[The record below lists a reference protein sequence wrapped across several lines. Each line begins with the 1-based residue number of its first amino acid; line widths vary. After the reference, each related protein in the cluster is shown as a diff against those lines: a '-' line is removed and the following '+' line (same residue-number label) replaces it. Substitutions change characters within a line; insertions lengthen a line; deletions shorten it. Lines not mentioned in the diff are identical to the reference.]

1 MNNLSF
7 HITDITANSI
17 RANASE
23 IGLSVEEQDTRI
35 VIRITDNG
43 LGMDAETARRVT
55 NPFYTTRTTR
65 KVGLGLPF
73 LIQNAEQ
80 TGGSVTLTS
89 EPGKGT
95 KVRAVFH
102 SDHIDCPP
110 WGDLP
115 GTVAVIVLAG
125 IVAVSVA
132 GFNADATVGG
142 GQQLIYEKVF
152 SKDDFQKEA
161 QTIRDYLNNNGARV
175 SSLQPRENIS
185 DRDNYDAIV
194 VNFTSDKPI
203 ESATINGVQCRLLEV
218 DNARSAKLLKRASI
232 ALAAA
237 VVIIYLY
244 VLLRY
249 LKIKGVYASLTVL
262 IMMLWDFLVAA
273 ALVALFGFVGLQVNT
288 YIMSV
293 AAFVILYSAF
303 NNVMLL
309 STLRSNEKN
318 LKLEGEELVSLS
330 VKQTLK
336 RLLISCAVIV
346 VLSLAAVFVCG
357 GNVAQTCLALIIA
370 VAVNTLSAI
379 FAAPRLWMSLNK

>member
-1 MNNLSF
+1 MTKLLSKKSF
-7 HITDITANSI
+7 IA
-17 RANASE
+17 
-23 IGLSVEEQDTRI
+23 
-35 VIRITDNG
+35 
-43 LGMDAETARRVT
+43 
-55 NPFYTTRTTR
+55 
-65 KVGLGLPF
+65 F
-73 LIQNAEQ
+73 LI
-80 TGGSVTLTS
+80 V
-89 EPGKGT
+89 
-95 KVRAVFH
+95 
-102 SDHIDCPP
+102 C
-110 WGDLP
+110 
-115 GTVAVIVLAG
+115 AVIVLAG

-161 QTIRDYLNNNGARV
+161 QTIRDYLENNGARV

-249 LKIKGVYASLTVL
+249 LKVKGVYASLTVL

-303 NNVMLL
+303 NNFMLL

-318 LKLEGEELVSLS
+318 LKLEGEELVSIS

-370 VAVNTLSAI
+370 VAVNALSAI

>member
-1 MNNLSF
+1 MTKLLSKKSF
-7 HITDITANSI
+7 IA
-17 RANASE
+17 
-23 IGLSVEEQDTRI
+23 
-35 VIRITDNG
+35 
-43 LGMDAETARRVT
+43 
-55 NPFYTTRTTR
+55 
-65 KVGLGLPF
+65 F
-73 LIQNAEQ
+73 LI
-80 TGGSVTLTS
+80 V
-89 EPGKGT
+89 
-95 KVRAVFH
+95 
-102 SDHIDCPP
+102 C
-110 WGDLP
+110 
-115 GTVAVIVLAG
+115 AVIVLAG

-161 QTIRDYLNNNGARV
+161 QTIRDYLKNNGARV

-249 LKIKGVYASLTVL
+249 LKIKGVDASLTVL

-346 VLSLAAVFVCG
+346 VLSLAAVFVCV

>member
-1 MNNLSF
+1 MTKLLSKKSF
-7 HITDITANSI
+7 IA
-17 RANASE
+17 
-23 IGLSVEEQDTRI
+23 
-35 VIRITDNG
+35 
-43 LGMDAETARRVT
+43 
-55 NPFYTTRTTR
+55 
-65 KVGLGLPF
+65 F
-73 LIQNAEQ
+73 LI
-80 TGGSVTLTS
+80 V
-89 EPGKGT
+89 
-95 KVRAVFH
+95 
-102 SDHIDCPP
+102 C
-110 WGDLP
+110 
-115 GTVAVIVLAG
+115 AVIVLAG

-161 QTIRDYLNNNGARV
+161 QTIRDYLENNGARV

-249 LKIKGVYASLTVL
+249 LKVKGVYASLTVL

-303 NNVMLL
+303 NNVILL

-318 LKLEGEELVSLS
+318 LKLEGEELVSIS

-370 VAVNTLSAI
+370 VAVNALSAI

>member
-1 MNNLSF
+1 MTKLLSKKSF
-7 HITDITANSI
+7 IA
-17 RANASE
+17 
-23 IGLSVEEQDTRI
+23 
-35 VIRITDNG
+35 
-43 LGMDAETARRVT
+43 
-55 NPFYTTRTTR
+55 
-65 KVGLGLPF
+65 F
-73 LIQNAEQ
+73 LI
-80 TGGSVTLTS
+80 V
-89 EPGKGT
+89 
-95 KVRAVFH
+95 
-102 SDHIDCPP
+102 C
-110 WGDLP
+110 
-115 GTVAVIVLAG
+115 AVIVLAG

-161 QTIRDYLNNNGARV
+161 QTIRDYLENNGARV
-175 SSLQPRENIS
+175 SSLQPRENSS

-249 LKIKGVYASLTVL
+249 LKVKGVYASLTVL

-318 LKLEGEELVSLS
+318 LKLEGEELVSIS

-370 VAVNTLSAI
+370 VAVNALSAI

>member
-1 MNNLSF
+1 MTKLLSKKSF
-7 HITDITANSI
+7 IA
-17 RANASE
+17 
-23 IGLSVEEQDTRI
+23 
-35 VIRITDNG
+35 
-43 LGMDAETARRVT
+43 
-55 NPFYTTRTTR
+55 
-65 KVGLGLPF
+65 F
-73 LIQNAEQ
+73 LI
-80 TGGSVTLTS
+80 V
-89 EPGKGT
+89 
-95 KVRAVFH
+95 
-102 SDHIDCPP
+102 C
-110 WGDLP
+110 
-115 GTVAVIVLAG
+115 AVIVLAG
-125 IVAVSVA
+125 IVAVSFA

-161 QTIRDYLNNNGARV
+161 QTIRDYLKNNGAKV

-232 ALAAA
+232 ALAVS

-249 LKIKGVYASLTVL
+249 LKVKGVYVSLTVL

>member
-1 MNNLSF
+1 MTKLLSKKSF
-7 HITDITANSI
+7 IA
-17 RANASE
+17 
-23 IGLSVEEQDTRI
+23 
-35 VIRITDNG
+35 
-43 LGMDAETARRVT
+43 
-55 NPFYTTRTTR
+55 
-65 KVGLGLPF
+65 F
-73 LIQNAEQ
+73 LI
-80 TGGSVTLTS
+80 V
-89 EPGKGT
+89 
-95 KVRAVFH
+95 
-102 SDHIDCPP
+102 C
-110 WGDLP
+110 
-115 GTVAVIVLAG
+115 AVIVLAG

-161 QTIRDYLNNNGARV
+161 QTIRDYLENNGARV

-244 VLLRY
+244 VVLRY
-249 LKIKGVYASLTVL
+249 LKVNGVYASLSVL

-318 LKLEGEELVSLS
+318 LKLEGEELVSIS

-370 VAVNTLSAI
+370 VAVNALSAI

>member
-1 MNNLSF
+1 MTKLLSKKSF
-7 HITDITANSI
+7 IA
-17 RANASE
+17 
-23 IGLSVEEQDTRI
+23 
-35 VIRITDNG
+35 
-43 LGMDAETARRVT
+43 
-55 NPFYTTRTTR
+55 
-65 KVGLGLPF
+65 F
-73 LIQNAEQ
+73 LI
-80 TGGSVTLTS
+80 V
-89 EPGKGT
+89 
-95 KVRAVFH
+95 
-102 SDHIDCPP
+102 C
-110 WGDLP
+110 
-115 GTVAVIVLAG
+115 AVIVLAG

-218 DNARSAKLLKRASI
+218 DNARSSKLLKRASI
-232 ALAAA
+232 ALAVS

-249 LKIKGVYASLTVL
+249 LKVKGVYASLTVL
-262 IMMLWDFLVAA
+262 IVMLWDFLVAA

>member
-1 MNNLSF
+1 MTKLLSKKSF
-7 HITDITANSI
+7 IA
-17 RANASE
+17 
-23 IGLSVEEQDTRI
+23 
-35 VIRITDNG
+35 
-43 LGMDAETARRVT
+43 
-55 NPFYTTRTTR
+55 
-65 KVGLGLPF
+65 F
-73 LIQNAEQ
+73 LI
-80 TGGSVTLTS
+80 V
-89 EPGKGT
+89 
-95 KVRAVFH
+95 
-102 SDHIDCPP
+102 C
-110 WGDLP
+110 
-115 GTVAVIVLAG
+115 AVIVLAG
-125 IVAVSVA
+125 IVAVSFA

-161 QTIRDYLNNNGARV
+161 QTIRDYLKNNGAKV

-249 LKIKGVYASLTVL
+249 LKVKGVYVSLTVL

-293 AAFVILYSAF
+293 AAFVIIYSAF
-303 NNVMLL
+303 NKVILL

>member
-1 MNNLSF
+1 MTKLLSK
-7 HITDITANSI
+7 NSFI
-17 RANASE
+17 A
-23 IGLSVEEQDTRI
+23 
-35 VIRITDNG
+35 
-43 LGMDAETARRVT
+43 
-55 NPFYTTRTTR
+55 
-65 KVGLGLPF
+65 F
-73 LIQNAEQ
+73 LI
-80 TGGSVTLTS
+80 V
-89 EPGKGT
+89 
-95 KVRAVFH
+95 
-102 SDHIDCPP
+102 C
-110 WGDLP
+110 
-115 GTVAVIVLAG
+115 AVIVLAG

-218 DNARSAKLLKRASI
+218 DNARSSKLLKRASI
-232 ALAAA
+232 ALAVS

-249 LKIKGVYASLTVL
+249 LKVKGVYASLTVL

>member
-1 MNNLSF
+1 MTKLLSKKSF
-7 HITDITANSI
+7 IA
-17 RANASE
+17 
-23 IGLSVEEQDTRI
+23 
-35 VIRITDNG
+35 
-43 LGMDAETARRVT
+43 
-55 NPFYTTRTTR
+55 
-65 KVGLGLPF
+65 F
-73 LIQNAEQ
+73 LI
-80 TGGSVTLTS
+80 G
-89 EPGKGT
+89 
-95 KVRAVFH
+95 
-102 SDHIDCPP
+102 C
-110 WGDLP
+110 
-115 GTVAVIVLAG
+115 AVIVLAG

-161 QTIRDYLNNNGARV
+161 QTIRDYLENNGARV

-249 LKIKGVYASLTVL
+249 LKVKGVYASLTVL

-318 LKLEGEELVSLS
+318 LKLEGEELVSIS

-370 VAVNTLSAI
+370 VAVNALSAI

>member
-1 MNNLSF
+1 MTKLLSKKSF
-7 HITDITANSI
+7 IA
-17 RANASE
+17 
-23 IGLSVEEQDTRI
+23 
-35 VIRITDNG
+35 
-43 LGMDAETARRVT
+43 
-55 NPFYTTRTTR
+55 
-65 KVGLGLPF
+65 F
-73 LIQNAEQ
+73 LI
-80 TGGSVTLTS
+80 V
-89 EPGKGT
+89 
-95 KVRAVFH
+95 
-102 SDHIDCPP
+102 C
-110 WGDLP
+110 
-115 GTVAVIVLAG
+115 AVIVLAG

-161 QTIRDYLNNNGARV
+161 QTIRDYLENNGARV

-203 ESATINGVQCRLLEV
+203 ESATINGIQCRLLEV

-232 ALAAA
+232 AIAAA

-249 LKIKGVYASLTVL
+249 LKVKGVYASLTVL

-318 LKLEGEELVSLS
+318 LKLEGEELVSIS

-370 VAVNTLSAI
+370 VAVNALSAI

>member
-1 MNNLSF
+1 MTKLLSKKSF
-7 HITDITANSI
+7 IA
-17 RANASE
+17 
-23 IGLSVEEQDTRI
+23 
-35 VIRITDNG
+35 
-43 LGMDAETARRVT
+43 
-55 NPFYTTRTTR
+55 
-65 KVGLGLPF
+65 F
-73 LIQNAEQ
+73 LI
-80 TGGSVTLTS
+80 V
-89 EPGKGT
+89 
-95 KVRAVFH
+95 
-102 SDHIDCPP
+102 C
-110 WGDLP
+110 
-115 GTVAVIVLAG
+115 AVIVLAG

-161 QTIRDYLNNNGARV
+161 QTIRDYLENNGARV

-249 LKIKGVYASLTVL
+249 LKVKGVYASLTVL

>member
-1 MNNLSF
+1 MTKLLSKKSF
-7 HITDITANSI
+7 IA
-17 RANASE
+17 
-23 IGLSVEEQDTRI
+23 
-35 VIRITDNG
+35 
-43 LGMDAETARRVT
+43 
-55 NPFYTTRTTR
+55 
-65 KVGLGLPF
+65 F
-73 LIQNAEQ
+73 LI
-80 TGGSVTLTS
+80 V
-89 EPGKGT
+89 
-95 KVRAVFH
+95 
-102 SDHIDCPP
+102 C
-110 WGDLP
+110 
-115 GTVAVIVLAG
+115 AVIVLAG

-161 QTIRDYLNNNGARV
+161 QTIRDYLKNNGARV

-249 LKIKGVYASLTVL
+249 LKIKGVYVSLTVL

>member
-1 MNNLSF
+1 MTKLLSKKSF
-7 HITDITANSI
+7 IA
-17 RANASE
+17 
-23 IGLSVEEQDTRI
+23 
-35 VIRITDNG
+35 
-43 LGMDAETARRVT
+43 
-55 NPFYTTRTTR
+55 
-65 KVGLGLPF
+65 F
-73 LIQNAEQ
+73 LI
-80 TGGSVTLTS
+80 V
-89 EPGKGT
+89 
-95 KVRAVFH
+95 
-102 SDHIDCPP
+102 C
-110 WGDLP
+110 
-115 GTVAVIVLAG
+115 AVIVLAG

-161 QTIRDYLNNNGARV
+161 QTIRDYLENNGARV

-249 LKIKGVYASLTVL
+249 LKVKGVYASLTVL

-309 STLRSNEKN
+309 STLRSNEKILN
-318 LKLEGEELVSLS
+318 LKARSL
-330 VKQTLK
+330 
-336 RLLISCAVIV
+336 
-346 VLSLAAVFVCG
+346 F
-357 GNVAQTCLALIIA
+357 
-370 VAVNTLSAI
+370 
-379 FAAPRLWMSLNK
+379 P

>member
-1 MNNLSF
+1 MTKLLSKKSF
-7 HITDITANSI
+7 IA
-17 RANASE
+17 
-23 IGLSVEEQDTRI
+23 
-35 VIRITDNG
+35 
-43 LGMDAETARRVT
+43 
-55 NPFYTTRTTR
+55 
-65 KVGLGLPF
+65 F
-73 LIQNAEQ
+73 LI
-80 TGGSVTLTS
+80 V
-89 EPGKGT
+89 
-95 KVRAVFH
+95 
-102 SDHIDCPP
+102 C
-110 WGDLP
+110 
-115 GTVAVIVLAG
+115 AVIVLAG

-161 QTIRDYLNNNGARV
+161 QTIRDYLENNGARV

-249 LKIKGVYASLTVL
+249 LKVKGVYASLTVL

-293 AAFVILYSAF
+293 AAFVILYSAL

-318 LKLEGEELVSLS
+318 LKLEGEELVSIS

-370 VAVNTLSAI
+370 VAVNALSAI

>member
-1 MNNLSF
+1 MTKLLSKKSF
-7 HITDITANSI
+7 IA
-17 RANASE
+17 
-23 IGLSVEEQDTRI
+23 
-35 VIRITDNG
+35 
-43 LGMDAETARRVT
+43 
-55 NPFYTTRTTR
+55 
-65 KVGLGLPF
+65 F
-73 LIQNAEQ
+73 LI
-80 TGGSVTLTS
+80 V
-89 EPGKGT
+89 
-95 KVRAVFH
+95 
-102 SDHIDCPP
+102 C
-110 WGDLP
+110 
-115 GTVAVIVLAG
+115 AVIVLAG

-161 QTIRDYLNNNGARV
+161 QTIRDYLKNNGARV

-232 ALAAA
+232 ALAVS

>member
-1 MNNLSF
+1 MTKLLSKKSF
-7 HITDITANSI
+7 IA
-17 RANASE
+17 
-23 IGLSVEEQDTRI
+23 
-35 VIRITDNG
+35 
-43 LGMDAETARRVT
+43 
-55 NPFYTTRTTR
+55 
-65 KVGLGLPF
+65 F
-73 LIQNAEQ
+73 LI
-80 TGGSVTLTS
+80 V
-89 EPGKGT
+89 
-95 KVRAVFH
+95 
-102 SDHIDCPP
+102 C
-110 WGDLP
+110 
-115 GTVAVIVLAG
+115 AVIVLAG
-125 IVAVSVA
+125 IVAVSFA

-161 QTIRDYLNNNGARV
+161 QTIRDYLKNNGAKV

-218 DNARSAKLLKRASI
+218 DNARSSKLLKRASI
-232 ALAAA
+232 ALAVS

-249 LKIKGVYASLTVL
+249 LKVKGVYASLTVL

>member
-1 MNNLSF
+1 MTKLLSKKSF
-7 HITDITANSI
+7 IA
-17 RANASE
+17 
-23 IGLSVEEQDTRI
+23 
-35 VIRITDNG
+35 
-43 LGMDAETARRVT
+43 
-55 NPFYTTRTTR
+55 
-65 KVGLGLPF
+65 F
-73 LIQNAEQ
+73 LI
-80 TGGSVTLTS
+80 V
-89 EPGKGT
+89 
-95 KVRAVFH
+95 
-102 SDHIDCPP
+102 C
-110 WGDLP
+110 
-115 GTVAVIVLAG
+115 AVIVLAG

-161 QTIRDYLNNNGARV
+161 QTIRDYLKNNGARV

-336 RLLISCAVIV
+336 RLLFSCAVIV

>member
-1 MNNLSF
+1 MTKLLSKKSF
-7 HITDITANSI
+7 SA
-17 RANASE
+17 
-23 IGLSVEEQDTRI
+23 
-35 VIRITDNG
+35 
-43 LGMDAETARRVT
+43 
-55 NPFYTTRTTR
+55 
-65 KVGLGLPF
+65 F
-73 LIQNAEQ
+73 LI
-80 TGGSVTLTS
+80 V
-89 EPGKGT
+89 
-95 KVRAVFH
+95 
-102 SDHIDCPP
+102 C
-110 WGDLP
+110 
-115 GTVAVIVLAG
+115 AVIVLAG

-161 QTIRDYLNNNGARV
+161 QTIRDYLKNNGARV

-218 DNARSAKLLKRASI
+218 DNARSSKLLKRASI
-232 ALAAA
+232 ALAVS

-249 LKIKGVYASLTVL
+249 LKVKGVYASLTVL

>member
-1 MNNLSF
+1 MTKLLSKKSF
-7 HITDITANSI
+7 IA
-17 RANASE
+17 
-23 IGLSVEEQDTRI
+23 
-35 VIRITDNG
+35 
-43 LGMDAETARRVT
+43 
-55 NPFYTTRTTR
+55 
-65 KVGLGLPF
+65 F
-73 LIQNAEQ
+73 LI
-80 TGGSVTLTS
+80 V
-89 EPGKGT
+89 
-95 KVRAVFH
+95 
-102 SDHIDCPP
+102 C
-110 WGDLP
+110 
-115 GTVAVIVLAG
+115 AVIVLAG

-218 DNARSAKLLKRASI
+218 DNARSSKLLKRASI
-232 ALAAA
+232 ALAVS

-249 LKIKGVYASLTVL
+249 LKVKGVYASLTVL

-303 NNVMLL
+303 KNVMLL

>member
-1 MNNLSF
+1 MTKLLSKKSF
-7 HITDITANSI
+7 IA
-17 RANASE
+17 
-23 IGLSVEEQDTRI
+23 
-35 VIRITDNG
+35 
-43 LGMDAETARRVT
+43 
-55 NPFYTTRTTR
+55 
-65 KVGLGLPF
+65 F
-73 LIQNAEQ
+73 LI
-80 TGGSVTLTS
+80 V
-89 EPGKGT
+89 
-95 KVRAVFH
+95 
-102 SDHIDCPP
+102 C
-110 WGDLP
+110 
-115 GTVAVIVLAG
+115 AVIVLAG

-218 DNARSAKLLKRASI
+218 DNARSSKLLKRASI
-232 ALAAA
+232 ALAVS

-249 LKIKGVYASLTVL
+249 LKVKGVYASLTVL

-336 RLLISCAVIV
+336 RLLISCAVII

>member
-1 MNNLSF
+1 MTKLLSKKSF
-7 HITDITANSI
+7 IA
-17 RANASE
+17 
-23 IGLSVEEQDTRI
+23 
-35 VIRITDNG
+35 
-43 LGMDAETARRVT
+43 
-55 NPFYTTRTTR
+55 
-65 KVGLGLPF
+65 F
-73 LIQNAEQ
+73 LI
-80 TGGSVTLTS
+80 V
-89 EPGKGT
+89 
-95 KVRAVFH
+95 
-102 SDHIDCPP
+102 C
-110 WGDLP
+110 
-115 GTVAVIVLAG
+115 AVIVLAG

-218 DNARSAKLLKRASI
+218 DNARSSKLLKRASI
-232 ALAAA
+232 ALAVS

-249 LKIKGVYASLTVL
+249 LKVKGVYASLTVL

-318 LKLEGEELVSLS
+318 LKLEGEELVSIS

-370 VAVNTLSAI
+370 VAVNALSAI

>member
-1 MNNLSF
+1 MTKLLSKKSF
-7 HITDITANSI
+7 IA
-17 RANASE
+17 
-23 IGLSVEEQDTRI
+23 
-35 VIRITDNG
+35 
-43 LGMDAETARRVT
+43 
-55 NPFYTTRTTR
+55 
-65 KVGLGLPF
+65 F
-73 LIQNAEQ
+73 LI
-80 TGGSVTLTS
+80 V
-89 EPGKGT
+89 
-95 KVRAVFH
+95 
-102 SDHIDCPP
+102 C
-110 WGDLP
+110 
-115 GTVAVIVLAG
+115 AVIVLAG

-152 SKDDFQKEA
+152 SKDVFQKEA
-161 QTIRDYLNNNGARV
+161 QTIRDYLENNGARV

-249 LKIKGVYASLTVL
+249 LKVKGVYASLTVL

-318 LKLEGEELVSLS
+318 LKLEGEELVSIS

-370 VAVNTLSAI
+370 VAVNALSAI

>member
-1 MNNLSF
+1 MTKLLSKKSF
-7 HITDITANSI
+7 IA
-17 RANASE
+17 
-23 IGLSVEEQDTRI
+23 
-35 VIRITDNG
+35 
-43 LGMDAETARRVT
+43 
-55 NPFYTTRTTR
+55 
-65 KVGLGLPF
+65 F
-73 LIQNAEQ
+73 LI
-80 TGGSVTLTS
+80 V
-89 EPGKGT
+89 
-95 KVRAVFH
+95 
-102 SDHIDCPP
+102 C
-110 WGDLP
+110 
-115 GTVAVIVLAG
+115 AVIVLAG

-303 NNVMLL
+303 NKVMLL

-330 VKQTLK
+330 VKQTMK

>member
-1 MNNLSF
+1 MTKLLSKKSF
-7 HITDITANSI
+7 IA
-17 RANASE
+17 
-23 IGLSVEEQDTRI
+23 
-35 VIRITDNG
+35 
-43 LGMDAETARRVT
+43 
-55 NPFYTTRTTR
+55 
-65 KVGLGLPF
+65 F
-73 LIQNAEQ
+73 LIA
-80 TGGSVTLTS
+80 
-89 EPGKGT
+89 
-95 KVRAVFH
+95 
-102 SDHIDCPP
+102 C
-110 WGDLP
+110 
-115 GTVAVIVLAG
+115 AVIVLAG

-161 QTIRDYLNNNGARV
+161 QTIRDYLENNGARV

-249 LKIKGVYASLTVL
+249 LKVKGVYASLTVL

>member
-1 MNNLSF
+1 MTKLLSKKSF
-7 HITDITANSI
+7 IA
-17 RANASE
+17 
-23 IGLSVEEQDTRI
+23 
-35 VIRITDNG
+35 
-43 LGMDAETARRVT
+43 
-55 NPFYTTRTTR
+55 
-65 KVGLGLPF
+65 F
-73 LIQNAEQ
+73 LI
-80 TGGSVTLTS
+80 V
-89 EPGKGT
+89 
-95 KVRAVFH
+95 
-102 SDHIDCPP
+102 C
-110 WGDLP
+110 
-115 GTVAVIVLAG
+115 AVIVLAG

-194 VNFTSDKPI
+194 VNFTADKPI

-218 DNARSAKLLKRASI
+218 DNARSSKLLKRASI
-232 ALAAA
+232 ALAVS

-249 LKIKGVYASLTVL
+249 LKVKGVYASLTVL

>member
-1 MNNLSF
+1 MTKLLSKKSF
-7 HITDITANSI
+7 IA
-17 RANASE
+17 
-23 IGLSVEEQDTRI
+23 
-35 VIRITDNG
+35 
-43 LGMDAETARRVT
+43 
-55 NPFYTTRTTR
+55 
-65 KVGLGLPF
+65 F
-73 LIQNAEQ
+73 LI
-80 TGGSVTLTS
+80 V
-89 EPGKGT
+89 
-95 KVRAVFH
+95 
-102 SDHIDCPP
+102 C
-110 WGDLP
+110 
-115 GTVAVIVLAG
+115 AVIVLAG

-161 QTIRDYLNNNGARV
+161 QTIRDYLENNGARV

-249 LKIKGVYASLTVL
+249 LKVKGVYASLTVI

-318 LKLEGEELVSLS
+318 LKLEGEELVSIS

-370 VAVNTLSAI
+370 VAVNALSAI

>member
-1 MNNLSF
+1 MTKLLSKKSF
-7 HITDITANSI
+7 IA
-17 RANASE
+17 
-23 IGLSVEEQDTRI
+23 
-35 VIRITDNG
+35 
-43 LGMDAETARRVT
+43 
-55 NPFYTTRTTR
+55 
-65 KVGLGLPF
+65 F
-73 LIQNAEQ
+73 LI
-80 TGGSVTLTS
+80 V
-89 EPGKGT
+89 
-95 KVRAVFH
+95 
-102 SDHIDCPP
+102 C
-110 WGDLP
+110 
-115 GTVAVIVLAG
+115 AVIVLAG
-125 IVAVSVA
+125 IVAVSFA

-161 QTIRDYLNNNGARV
+161 QTIRDYLENNGARV

-249 LKIKGVYASLTVL
+249 LKVKGVYVSLTVL

>member
-1 MNNLSF
+1 MTKLLSKKSF
-7 HITDITANSI
+7 IA
-17 RANASE
+17 
-23 IGLSVEEQDTRI
+23 
-35 VIRITDNG
+35 
-43 LGMDAETARRVT
+43 
-55 NPFYTTRTTR
+55 
-65 KVGLGLPF
+65 F
-73 LIQNAEQ
+73 LI
-80 TGGSVTLTS
+80 V
-89 EPGKGT
+89 
-95 KVRAVFH
+95 
-102 SDHIDCPP
+102 C
-110 WGDLP
+110 
-115 GTVAVIVLAG
+115 AVIVLAG

-161 QTIRDYLNNNGARV
+161 QTIRDYLKNNGARV

-232 ALAAA
+232 ALAVS

-249 LKIKGVYASLTVL
+249 LKVKGVYASLTVL

>member
-1 MNNLSF
+1 MTKLLSKKSF
-7 HITDITANSI
+7 IA
-17 RANASE
+17 
-23 IGLSVEEQDTRI
+23 
-35 VIRITDNG
+35 
-43 LGMDAETARRVT
+43 
-55 NPFYTTRTTR
+55 
-65 KVGLGLPF
+65 F
-73 LIQNAEQ
+73 LI
-80 TGGSVTLTS
+80 V
-89 EPGKGT
+89 
-95 KVRAVFH
+95 
-102 SDHIDCPP
+102 C
-110 WGDLP
+110 
-115 GTVAVIVLAG
+115 AVIVLAG

-161 QTIRDYLNNNGARV
+161 QTIRDYLKNNGARV

-379 FAAPRLWMSLNK
+379 FALSLIHI

>member
-1 MNNLSF
+1 MTKLLSKKSF
-7 HITDITANSI
+7 IA
-17 RANASE
+17 
-23 IGLSVEEQDTRI
+23 
-35 VIRITDNG
+35 
-43 LGMDAETARRVT
+43 
-55 NPFYTTRTTR
+55 
-65 KVGLGLPF
+65 F
-73 LIQNAEQ
+73 LI
-80 TGGSVTLTS
+80 V
-89 EPGKGT
+89 
-95 KVRAVFH
+95 
-102 SDHIDCPP
+102 C
-110 WGDLP
+110 
-115 GTVAVIVLAG
+115 AVIVLAG

-218 DNARSAKLLKRASI
+218 DNARSSKLLERASI
-232 ALAAA
+232 ALAVS

-249 LKIKGVYASLTVL
+249 LKVKGVYASLTVL
-262 IMMLWDFLVAA
+262 IMTLWDFLVAA

>member
-1 MNNLSF
+1 MTKLLSKKSF
-7 HITDITANSI
+7 IA
-17 RANASE
+17 
-23 IGLSVEEQDTRI
+23 
-35 VIRITDNG
+35 
-43 LGMDAETARRVT
+43 
-55 NPFYTTRTTR
+55 
-65 KVGLGLPF
+65 F
-73 LIQNAEQ
+73 LI
-80 TGGSVTLTS
+80 V
-89 EPGKGT
+89 
-95 KVRAVFH
+95 
-102 SDHIDCPP
+102 C
-110 WGDLP
+110 
-115 GTVAVIVLAG
+115 AVIVLAG
-125 IVAVSVA
+125 IVAVSFA

-161 QTIRDYLNNNGARV
+161 QTIRDYLKNNGAKV

-232 ALAAA
+232 ALAVS

-249 LKIKGVYASLTVL
+249 LKVKGVYASLTVL

>member
-1 MNNLSF
+1 MTKLLSKKSF
-7 HITDITANSI
+7 IA
-17 RANASE
+17 
-23 IGLSVEEQDTRI
+23 
-35 VIRITDNG
+35 
-43 LGMDAETARRVT
+43 
-55 NPFYTTRTTR
+55 
-65 KVGLGLPF
+65 F
-73 LIQNAEQ
+73 LI
-80 TGGSVTLTS
+80 V
-89 EPGKGT
+89 
-95 KVRAVFH
+95 
-102 SDHIDCPP
+102 C
-110 WGDLP
+110 
-115 GTVAVIVLAG
+115 AVIVLAG

-161 QTIRDYLNNNGARV
+161 QTIRDYLENNGARV

-249 LKIKGVYASLTVL
+249 LKVKGVYASLTVL

-273 ALVALFGFVGLQVNT
+273 ALVALFGFVGLQVKT

-318 LKLEGEELVSLS
+318 LKLEGEELVSIS

-370 VAVNTLSAI
+370 VAVNALSAI

>member
-1 MNNLSF
+1 MTKLLSKKSF
-7 HITDITANSI
+7 IA
-17 RANASE
+17 
-23 IGLSVEEQDTRI
+23 
-35 VIRITDNG
+35 
-43 LGMDAETARRVT
+43 
-55 NPFYTTRTTR
+55 
-65 KVGLGLPF
+65 F
-73 LIQNAEQ
+73 LI
-80 TGGSVTLTS
+80 V
-89 EPGKGT
+89 
-95 KVRAVFH
+95 
-102 SDHIDCPP
+102 C
-110 WGDLP
+110 
-115 GTVAVIVLAG
+115 AVIVLAG

-161 QTIRDYLNNNGARV
+161 QTIRDYLENNGARV

-249 LKIKGVYASLTVL
+249 LKVKGVYASLTAL

-318 LKLEGEELVSLS
+318 LKLEGEELVSIS

-370 VAVNTLSAI
+370 VAVNALSAI